1 VSEGKSFDKLSP
13 NGKQAIPSASIKP
26 TPDDRRELNRAIW
39 AIALPSML
47 TNVATALFGIADL
60 WVIGQ
65 LGQAEPQAGVE
76 LGAKFMLGLLVVFN
90 FLRSGTVALTSQAA
104 GRGDDEA
111 QAATL
116 ARALGLALAIA
127 IVLLALKPVAI
138 PWGLNLLQAE
148 GGVAREAGIYVAIRY
163 WGGLPWLANVA
174 LMGWLIGRRR
184 VKAVLWTEILSNAVH
199 IALDLLFVLSFGW
212 GVAGVAAA
220 TLISEGGKTLA
231 LLLVTARQEPAR
243 AALAAA
249 RRRATWD
256 AASMGALLRLN
267 RDLFLRTLLLTAAIL
282 LLTRQGAQ
290 QGPLVLAANGILYQ
304 LFILSALVLDGFE
317 SAAQVLCGEAVGA
330 RDRRRFDALVKA
342 LLIWG
347 LAGGAV
353 FSLVYAVAGARFAG
367 SFSTDPAVAA
377 MTLAYM
383 PWAVLLPVLGV
394 SSYVFDGIYIGAT
407 WTRAL
412 LITMGAACAV
422 YAGAIFAAGG
432 MGNHGLWLAFS
443 LFLAARAAAQA
454 AMLPGLRRRTFE

>member
-1 VSEGKSFDKLSP
+1 MATSDE
-13 NGKQAIPSASIKP
+13 
-26 TPDDRRELNRAIW
+26 RRDLNRAIW

-47 TNVATALFGIADL
+47 TNLATALFGIADL

-76 LGAKFMLGLLVVFN
+76 LGAKFMMGLLIVFN
-90 FLRSGTVALTSQAA
+90 FLRTGTVALTAQAA
-104 GRGDDEA
+104 GRGDEEA

-116 ARALGLALAIA
+116 ARALGLALAIGL
-127 IVLLALKPVAI
+127 VLLACKPLVV
-138 PWGLNLLQAE
+138 PWGMDLLHAR
-148 GGVAREAGIYVAIRY
+148 GGVAREAGVYVGIRY
-163 WGGLPWLANVA
+163 WGGLLWLANVA

-184 VKAVLWTEILSNAVH
+184 VRAVLWTEIGSNLIH
-199 IALDLLFVLSFGW
+199 IGLDLLFVLGFGW

-220 TLISEGGKTLA
+220 TLLSEGGKTLA
-231 LLLVTARQEPAR
+231 LLAVVAREGPAR

-249 RRRATWD
+249 GRRATWS
-256 AASMGALLRLN
+256 AARMGALLRLN

-282 LLTRQGAQ
+282 LLTRQGAE
-290 QGPLVLAANGILYQ
+290 QGASVLAANGILYQ
-304 LFILSALVLDGFE
+304 LFILSALILDGFE

-330 RDRRRFDALVKA
+330 KDRRRFDALVKA
-342 LLIWG
+342 LLLWG
-347 LAGGAV
+347 LAGGAL
-353 FSLVYAVAGARFAG
+353 FSALYAMAGASFAA
-367 SFSTDPAVAA
+367 SFSTDPAVVAT
-377 MTLAYM
+377 TLLYV

-422 YAGAIFAAGG
+422 YAALLFAAAG

-454 AMLPGLRRRTFE
+454 LLLPRLRRQAFADAASPRSI

>member
-1 VSEGKSFDKLSP
+1 MATGDE
-13 NGKQAIPSASIKP
+13 
-26 TPDDRRELNRAIW
+26 RRDMHRAIW

-76 LGAKFMLGLLVVFN
+76 LGAKFMMGLLIVFN
-90 FLRSGTVALTSQAA
+90 FLRTGTVALTAQAA
-104 GRGDDEA
+104 GRGDEEA

-116 ARALGLALAIA
+116 ARALGLALAIGL
-127 IVLLALKPVAI
+127 VLLALRPLVV
-138 PWGLNLLQAE
+138 PWGMDLLEAR
-148 GGVAREAGIYVAIRY
+148 GGVAREAGVYVGIRY
-163 WGGLPWLANVA
+163 WGGLLWLFNVA

-184 VKAVLWTEILSNAVH
+184 VRAVLWTEILSNIIH
-199 IALDLLFVLSFGW
+199 IGLDLLFVLGFGW

-220 TLISEGGKTLA
+220 TLLSEGGKTLA
-231 LLLVTARQEPAR
+231 LIAVIGREGPAR
-243 AALAAA
+243 AAVAAAA
-249 RRRATWD
+249 RRATWS
-256 AASMGALLRLN
+256 ASSMGALLRLN

-282 LLTRQGAQ
+282 LLTREGAR

-330 RDRRRFDALVKA
+330 KDRRRFDALVRA
-342 LLIWG
+342 LLLWG
-347 LAGGAV
+347 LAGGV
-353 FSLVYAVAGARFAG
+353 LFSLLYGMTGERFAA
-367 SFSTDPAVAA
+367 SFSTDPAVVAT
-377 MTLAYM
+377 TLAFV

-394 SSYVFDGIYIGAT
+394 SSYVFDGIYIGAI

-412 LITMGAACAV
+412 LLTMGAACAV
-422 YAGAIFAAGG
+422 YVAALFWAAD
-432 MGNHGLWLAFS
+432 MGNDGLWLAFT
-443 LFLAARAAAQA
+443 LFLIARAAAQA